1 MFSLTI
7 YEFAFLCLA
16 VMFVGSIV
24 LFPSFR
30 QKLMALVSGFLHI
43 FVQDVAK
50 TPDGARAIYAQKID
64 EMQEKY
70 GQANTTLLTLAGRK
84 KRAEDNYKEHQ
95 KKAEEYDAKA
105 RTAMQNGDRNSAVIY
120 ARNLQDE
127 KDEMNNY
134 KEQAEKLKPLVDDA
148 QLIVNKLERDLDK
161 LKRESKNAVAE
172 MVINNEIS
180 DAYSQMEDLKAAT
193 GTDKMLSATR
203 EGLQDSRERAAGAK
217 VVYDSSRRGR
227 QDKADAK
234 TADYAVEA
242 YLDSIS
248 KQLSNKNQK

>member
-1 MFSLTI
+1 MFSFTI
-7 YEFAFLCLA
+7 YEFIFICLVVVFIGA
-16 VMFVGSIV
+16 IV

-30 QKLMALVSGFLHI
+30 QKLMSLVSGFLHI
-43 FVQDVAK
+43 FVQDMAK

-70 GQANTTLLTLAGRK
+70 SQANTTLLSLAGRE
-84 KRAEDNYKEHQ
+84 KRAKDNYREHQ

-105 RTAMQNGDRNSAVIY
+105 RAAMQNGDRESATIY
-120 ARNLQDE
+120 ARSLQDE

-148 QLIVNKLERDLDK
+148 KMIVDKLESDLVK

-180 DAYSQMEDLKAAT
+180 DAYSKMEDLKAAT
-193 GTDKMLSATR
+193 GTDKMLNATR

-227 QDKADAK
+227 QDKANAK

-248 KQLSNKNQK
+248 KQMPNKTQK